1 MFVTGND
8 CFGKTSFVEFGHR
21 DAVLSLKIRNLSKE
35 KKNTDLLE
43 FR

>member
-8 CFGKTSFVEFGHR
+8 CFGKTSYAEFGHR
-21 DAVLSLKIRNLSKE
+21 DDVLSLKIRNLSK
-35 KKNTDLLE
+35 KKKITNLLE